1 MMTQISE
8 GVVFATANV
17 RRNDEYSIINNY
29 YTNSIKTRVVST
41 DLVAGGKVTVP
52 MSYHKSIINRNTHIL
67 MNVIKDSDFD
77 DVD

>member
-41 DLVAGGKVTVP
+41 DLVAGGKGYC
-52 MSYHKSIINRNTHIL
+52 SNE
-67 MNVIKDSDFD
+67 
-77 DVD
+77 